1 MRKPVLIAVVG
12 IALGATLAG
21 AMAIQ
26 ARSGHRAIRWV
37 HLSTQNGDLPVPNAG
52 AQQTASLVLDIDKD
66 GVNDFVITE
75 RTAAPPAV
83 WYRRTKAGWKK
94 YVVESEPLHIEAG
107 GAFADIDGDGDLD
120 IVFGGDWKSNHVW
133 WWENPYPKFDPKV
146 PWKRHVIKD
155 SGSTQHHDEL
165 FADLDGD
172 GKPELV
178 FWNQG
183 ANALY
188 LAHIPADPRR
198 SGPWRLAAIFHS
210 ASKSEGLVAAD
221 IDGDG
226 KLDIVGG
233 GRWFRNQGN
242 DKFTPYMIDDSMRDA
257 RAAAGQLVR
266 GGKPEV
272 AFVIG
277 DGVSRLKWY
286 ESTGDPRQPESW
298 KAHDLLGRDVI
309 HGHSL
314 RLADVDGDGNLD
326 IFCAEMGKWTEGAAQ
341 PNNPHP
347 HMWIFFGDG
356 HGHFT
361 KSEVATGFGNH
372 ESRVADLDGDG
383 RPDILGKPYNWEAPR
398 LDIWLNKSSGQ

>member
-1 MRKPVLIAVVG
+1 MPIRMWGLALVAAIG
-12 IALGATLAG
+12 ISLTGAGTQPA
-21 AMAIQ
+21 
-26 ARSGHRAIRWV
+26 HRASRAIHWI
-37 HLSTQNGDLPVPNAG
+37 HLSTKSGDLPVPNSG
-52 AQQTASLVLDIDKD
+52 TQQTASLVLDIDKD

-75 RTAAPPAV
+75 RTAAPAAV
-83 WYRRTKAGWKK
+83 WYRRTKAGWER
-94 YVVESEPLHIEAG
+94 YVIEKDPLHIEAG

-120 IVFGGDWKSNHVW
+120 IVFGGDWKSNQVW
-133 WWENPYPKFDPKV
+133 WWENPYPNFDPKV

-155 SGSTQHHDEL
+155 TGTTQHHDEL
-165 FADLDGD
+165 FADFDGD

-188 LAHIPADPRR
+188 LAHIPAHPRT
-198 SGPWRLAAIFHS
+198 SGPWPLTEIFHS
-210 ASKSEGLVAAD
+210 ASKSEGLAAAD

-233 GRWFRNQGN
+233 GRWFRNEGH
-242 DKFTPYMIDDSMRDA
+242 DKFTPYVIDDSMRDA
-257 RAAAGQLVR
+257 RAVAGQLVK

-272 AFVIG
+272 VFVIG

-286 ESTGDPRQPESW
+286 ECIGDPRNPESW
-298 KAHDLLGRDVI
+298 KAHDLVGRDVI

-326 IFCAEMGKWTEGAAQ
+326 IFCAEMGKWTENAAQ
-341 PNNPHP
+341 PDNPHP
-347 HMWIFFGDG
+347 HMWIFYGDG
-356 HGHFT
+356 RGHFT
-361 KSEVATGFGNH
+361 KTEVATGFGNH

-383 RPDILGKPYNWEAPR
+383 RPDILGKPYNWETPR
-398 LDIWLNKSSGQ
+398 LDIWLNKDSDR